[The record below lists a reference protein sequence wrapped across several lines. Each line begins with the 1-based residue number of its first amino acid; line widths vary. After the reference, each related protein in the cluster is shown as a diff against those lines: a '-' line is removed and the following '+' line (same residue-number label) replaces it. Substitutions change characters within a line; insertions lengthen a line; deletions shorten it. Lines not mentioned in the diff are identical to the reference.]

1 MSEFVRV
8 KLLAYEAGSANTVA
22 SGGPG
27 AEYVAVKI
35 LEAAKT
41 GTVIHRIHRSRQ

>member
-8 KLLAYEAGSANTVA
+8 KLLAYEAGTPNCIA

-35 LEAAKT
+35 LEAVKT
-41 GTVIHRIHRSRQ
+41 G

>member
-8 KLLAYEAGSANTVA
+8 KLLAYEAGNPSAIA

-27 AEYVAVKI
+27 SEYVAVKI
-35 LEAAKT
+35 LEASRT
-41 GTVIHRIHRSRQ
+41 GIIMFLISR

>member
-8 KLLAYEAGSANTVA
+8 KLLAYEAGSTSTVA

-27 AEYVAVKI
+27 EEYIAVKI
-35 LEAAKT
+35 LEASRT
-41 GTVIHRIHRSRQ
+41 GTIIFIGFG